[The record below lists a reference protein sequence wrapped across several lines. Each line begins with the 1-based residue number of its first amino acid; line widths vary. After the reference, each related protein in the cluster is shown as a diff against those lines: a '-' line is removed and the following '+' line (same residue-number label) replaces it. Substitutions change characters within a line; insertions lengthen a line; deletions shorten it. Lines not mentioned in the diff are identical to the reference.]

1 MLGTAPLSLAL
12 LACSEILGPRCL
24 DVESS
29 CGAQKKGNSLKR
41 ILAPMDL
48 ARSCEWSWK
57 KMMEGHENG

>member
-1 MLGTAPLSLAL
+1 M
-12 LACSEILGPRCL
+12 LGPRCL

-29 CGAQKKGNSLKR
+29 CDAQKKGNSLKR
-41 ILAPMDL
+41 ILAPMDF